1 MSFKDIL
8 AMLVAED
15 NAGVINCAQRV
26 AQRVGGAASALLF
39 EVEPAPIYVYGSYE
53 GYVSGD
59 LWQKVVAEARTAF
72 LDSERKVKA
81 QLTALPQ
88 EISLEERHVLAMEVA
103 AQAALAARYR
113 DLIVMARP
121 DAAMSAAQRGI
132 VDSVLFESGRPV
144 LLAPPGWEAGA
155 IGRTIAVGWNAK
167 REAAQALS
175 AAAPLIDRAD
185 KVIVLTVDARPGAKG
200 HGDMPGADIAA
211 HLARRGVPTEIVNVQ
226 SGARS
231 DGAALMEA
239 SLAANADMLVIGA
252 YGHSRIQQFVLG
264 GVTRE
269 LMADCPIPL
278 FMTH

>member
-121 DAAMSAAQRGI
+121 DAAMSAAQRGR
-132 VDSVLFESGRPV
+132 FCWRRRAGRP
-144 LLAPPGWEAGA
+144 AP
-155 IGRTIAVGWNAK
+155 
-167 REAAQALS
+167 S
-175 AAAPLIDRAD
+175 AARSLWAGTPS
-185 KVIVLTVDARPGAKG
+185 AKPPR
-200 HGDMPGADIAA
+200 HCP
-211 HLARRGVPTEIVNVQ
+211 RR
-226 SGARS
+226 R
-231 DGAALMEA
+231 
-239 SLAANADMLVIGA
+239 
-252 YGHSRIQQFVLG
+252 R
-264 GVTRE
+264 
-269 LMADCPIPL
+269 
-278 FMTH
+278 

>member
-8 AMLVAED
+8 AMLVSED

-39 EVEPAPIYVYGSYE
+39 EVEPAPVYVYGSYE

-59 LWQKVVAEARTAF
+59 LWQGVVTEARAAF
-72 LDSERKVKA
+72 REAERKVKA
-81 QLTALPQ
+81 QLTALPD
-88 EISLEERHVLAMEVA
+88 EISLEERHVLAMDVA
-103 AQAALAARYR
+103 AQAAQAARYR
-113 DLIVMARP
+113 DLIVLARP
-121 DAAMSAAQRGI
+121 DAAMSAAQRAI
-132 VDSVLFESGRPV
+132 VDSVLFDSGRPV
-144 LLAPPGWEAGA
+144 LLTPPGWDERA
-155 IGRTIAVGWNAK
+155 IGRTIALGWNAK

-185 KVIVLTVDARPGAKG
+185 KVIVFTVDARPGAKG
-200 HGDMPGADIAA
+200 HGDLPGADIAA
-211 HLARRGVPTEIVNVQ
+211 HLARRGISAEVINVE
-226 SGARS
+226 SGVRS

-239 SLAANADMLVIGA
+239 SLAAHADMLVIGA

-269 LMADCPIPL
+269 LMAECPIPL